1 MGRVQLF
8 AQRVVR
14 PPWQPW
20 LAMARRHGALVI
32 ESGPCWE
39 GSGRALLEAFLHFN
53 TWIRWMDAWRDAWM
67 QGVARVITW
76 FIRRTP
82 YKRPYKVNAQSHTS
96 AHFYAGDIGHH
107 ICTTHTMRLACGQ
120 ASQWLSCSRNDS
132 QKARGA
138 QRLPARRWLH
148 PARRWCTTRAHTGAP
163 HAPTRASPSTVV
175 SLRWCVRVLT
185 AVKVWVQI
193 DGAEL
198 LRRARALGEV
208 PGYDHSDAENSW
220 CCL

>member
-1 MGRVQLF
+1 MNCARYY
-8 AQRVVR
+8 
-14 PPWQPW
+14 W
-20 LAMARRHGALVI
+20 L
-32 ESGPCWE
+32 
-39 GSGRALLEAFLHFN
+39 
-53 TWIRWMDAWRDAWM
+53 
-67 QGVARVITW
+67 
-76 FIRRTP
+76 IRRTP

-163 HAPTRASPSTVV
+163 HAPTRSSPSTVV

-198 LRRARALGEV
+198 LRRARARLRRCGRQLLSRPCHQFEQSQSEKI
-208 PGYDHSDAENSW
+208 GQQ
-220 CCL
+220 